1 MSNIFAKI
9 VRGEIPAEIVYKD
22 DQVTAFRDA
31 HPAAPVHIIIVPNKE
46 IGGVEDL
53 ERADETLTGH
63 MLLVAQGLARQEGV
77 ADDGYRLIINS
88 GPHGGQ
94 EIEYL
99 HLHLLGGRPL
109 GPMIMRR

>member
-1 MSNIFAKI
+1 MSNIFAQI
-9 VRGEIPAEIVYKD
+9 VRGEVPAEIVYRD
-22 DQVTAFRDA
+22 DQVTAFRDV
-31 HPAAPVHIIIVPNKE
+31 HPAAPVHIIIVPNKD

-53 ERADETLTGH
+53 ERADETLAGH

-88 GPHGGQ
+88 GLHGGQ
-94 EIEYL
+94 EIEHL

-109 GPMIMRR
+109 GSMIIRR